1 MQLPESCSSSLDR
14 SCCCHVVLC
23 ALLLLLLPPPPATH
37 TPTEIVE
44 LLSRVLEHLVSGEVM
59 QMSAG
64 PEQLTSMDYYLDK
77 TFYKTASLMANSAR
91 AVAILGDQQQPVCDL
106 AWQYGRH
113 LGLAFQIVDDLLD
126 ILGSSKQLGKPALN
140 DLRAGIAT
148 APVLLAV
155 QEQPGLIELI
165 RRKFKK
171 EGDVQYAL
179 ELVQDS
185 TGIQQAKALAAQ
197 HAKLAAEQVAAL
209 PATQCHHALQARE
222 ALISITH
229 RVLARSH

>member
-1 MQLPESCSSSLDR
+1 MSSLLR
-14 SCCCHVVLC
+14 
-23 ALLLLLLPPPPATH
+23 A
-37 TPTEIVE
+37 EIVE

-59 QMSAG
+59 QMAAS

-91 AVAILGDQQQPVCDL
+91 AVAILGDQQQEVCDL

-113 LGLAFQIVDDLLD
+113 LGLAFQMVDDLLD

-140 DLRAGIAT
+140 DLRGGIAT

-155 QEQPGLIELI
+155 EEQPALIELI
-165 RRKFKK
+165 RRKFKGS
-171 EGDVQYAL
+171 GDVQYAL
-179 ELVQDS
+179 ELVQAS
-185 TGIQQAKALAAQ
+185 SGIEQAKALAAQ
-197 HAKLAAEQVAAL
+197 HARLAASQVAAL
-209 PATQCHHALQARE
+209 PATDCPHALQARE
-222 ALISITH
+222 ALVSITH

>member
-1 MQLPESCSSSLDR
+1 MAQLFLMMHSLASSQYLASESSFKCNKIQDQ
-14 SCCCHVVLC
+14 CVLNN
-23 ALLLLLLPPPPATH
+23 LLLLCAACCCCPA
-37 TPTEIVE
+37 EIVE

-59 QMSAG
+59 QMSAA
-64 PEQLTSMDYYLDK
+64 PEQLTNMDYYLDK

-91 AVAILGDQQQPVCDL
+91 AVAILGEQQQPVCDL

-155 QEQPGLIELI
+155 QEQPALIELI
-165 RRKFKK
+165 RRCVGDGADWVG
-171 EGDVQYAL
+171 EGVGGGL
-179 ELVQDS
+179 
-185 TGIQQAKALAAQ
+185 
-197 HAKLAAEQVAAL
+197 
-209 PATQCHHALQARE
+209 RE
-222 ALISITH
+222 
-229 RVLARSH
+229 

>member
-1 MQLPESCSSSLDR
+1 M
-14 SCCCHVVLC
+14 
-23 ALLLLLLPPPPATH
+23 
-37 TPTEIVE
+37 
-44 LLSRVLEHLVSGEVM
+44 SGEVM

-155 QEQPGLIELI
+155 QEQPGLIDLI
-165 RRKFKK
+165 RRKFKR
-171 EGDVQYAL
+171 EGDVQHAL

-209 PATQCHHALQARE
+209 PTTQCHHALQARE

>member
-1 MQLPESCSSSLDR
+1 M
-14 SCCCHVVLC
+14 
-23 ALLLLLLPPPPATH
+23 
-37 TPTEIVE
+37 E

-59 QMSAG
+59 QMAAA

-91 AVAILGDQQQPVCDL
+91 AVAILGGQPAHTCDA

-148 APVLLAV
+148 APVLLAA
-155 QEQPGLIELI
+155 QEQPGLVALI
-165 RRKFKK
+165 RRKFRSA
-171 EGDVQYAL
+171 GDVKTAL

-185 TGIQQAKALAAQ
+185 SGIAAAKALAAE
-197 HAKLAAEQVAAL
+197 HARLAADQVAAL
-209 PATQCHHALQARE
+209 PPTTCPHALAARE
-222 ALISITH
+222 ALVSITH

>member
-1 MQLPESCSSSLDR
+1 MAAALPLS
-14 SCCCHVVLC
+14 
-23 ALLLLLLPPPPATH
+23 A
-37 TPTEIVE
+37 EIVE

-64 PEQLTSMDYYLDK
+64 AEQLTSMDYYLDK
-77 TFYKTASLMANSAR
+77 TYYKTASLMANSAR
-91 AVAILGDQQQPVCDL
+91 AIAILGDQQPPVCDL

-140 DLRAGIAT
+140 DMRSGIAT

-155 QEQPGLIELI
+155 QEQPALIELI
-165 RRKFKK
+165 RRKFK
-171 EGDVQYAL
+171 GTDDVQYAL
-179 ELVQDS
+179 ELVQAS
-185 TGIQQAKALAAQ
+185 SGIQQAKALAAQ
-197 HAKLAAEQVAAL
+197 HAKLAAERVAAL
-209 PATQCHHALQARE
+209 PGTECPHALQARE
-222 ALISITH
+222 ALISTTH